1 MKMKNVKSKSTLKQ
15 KGLPLGERAPLNE
28 SFLQIWGVSSF
39 IWDLFGKYSEI
50 VITLKQNNIVFKR
63 DCPLWTKECKKGV
76 PLLINFFLIEVFQN
90 PCGICLENILKIHL
104 PSNNTFLET
113 FEISLSLEKK
123 SIKRVTFHS
132 KLIQKRCSEKQLEN
146 GQIHL
151 EISEWN
157 CLPSALYHL
166 YVSRITP

>member
-39 IWDLFGKYSEI
+39 IWDSFGKYSEI
-50 VITLKQNNIVFKR
+50 VITLKQNNIVIKR
-63 DCPLWTKECKKGV
+63 DLPLSTWKCNKGV
-76 PLLINFFLIEVFQN
+76 PSLLNFFPIEVFHN
-90 PCGICLENILKIHL
+90 PFGICLENILKIHL
-104 PSNNTFLET
+104 PSNNTFLEA

-123 SIKRVTFHS
+123 SIKRVTSHS

-157 CLPSALYHL
+157 CLPSAL
-166 YVSRITP
+166 

>member
-1 MKMKNVKSKSTLKQ
+1 MKYVKSKSTLKQ
-15 KGLPLGERAPLNE
+15 LGLPIAERVPLNDLL
-28 SFLQIWGVSSF
+28 LQLRGVSLF

-63 DCPLWTKECKKGV
+63 DHPLWTKECKEGV

-90 PCGICLENILKIHL
+90 PFGICLENILKIHL

-157 CLPSALYHL
+157 CLPSAL
-166 YVSRITP
+166 

>member
-63 DCPLWTKECKKGV
+63 DRPLWTKECKEGV

-90 PCGICLENILKIHL
+90 PFGICLENILKIHL

-113 FEISLSLEKK
+113 FEISHAGLRKK
-123 SIKRVTFHS
+123 LDATVYWSGNIIRLKKICPDRRSVGGGDQM
-132 KLIQKRCSEKQLEN
+132 I
-146 GQIHL
+146 
-151 EISEWN
+151 
-157 CLPSALYHL
+157 
-166 YVSRITP
+166 